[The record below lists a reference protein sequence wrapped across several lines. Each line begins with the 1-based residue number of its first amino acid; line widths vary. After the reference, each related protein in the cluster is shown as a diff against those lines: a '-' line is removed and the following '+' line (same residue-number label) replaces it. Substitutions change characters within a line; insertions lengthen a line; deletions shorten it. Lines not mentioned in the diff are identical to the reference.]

1 LTPIG
6 VVFLYLRQLLNIWL
20 LLVEDKVV
28 WVRMPTTMP
37 QVVVARV
44 ATGRL

>member
-1 LTPIG
+1 LTRIG
-6 VVFLYLRQLLNIWL
+6 VAFRCLRQLLNIWL
-20 LLVEDKVV
+20 LLVVDKVV

-37 QVVVARV
+37 QVVVALV